1 MKAGCPRPTAAL
13 IRPLTAL
20 VFEFRST
27 PPFPGSA
34 AYSGSRQPLMAKVIE
49 THVSVQPKNARQ
61 YSGITL

>member
-1 MKAGCPRPTAAL
+1 MKAGCPRPTPPL

-34 AYSGSRQPLMAKVIE
+34 AYSGTVGSRLWQRLLKPM
-49 THVSVQPKNARQ
+49 
-61 YSGITL
+61 

>member
-1 MKAGCPRPTAAL
+1 MKAGCPRPTAPL

-34 AYSGSRQPLMAKVIE
+34 AYSGTVGSRLWQRLLKP
-49 THVSVQPKNARQ
+49 TRVSSLRTQDSIPE
-61 YSGITL
+61 